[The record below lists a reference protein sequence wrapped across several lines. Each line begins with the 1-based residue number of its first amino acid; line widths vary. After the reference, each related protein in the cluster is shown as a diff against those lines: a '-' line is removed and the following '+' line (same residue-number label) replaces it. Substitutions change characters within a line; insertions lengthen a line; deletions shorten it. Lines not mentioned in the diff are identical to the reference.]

1 MKLAG
6 DEAKDRMYEPKHK
19 KKLVRVLTVVAYVFF
34 VSLAAI
40 MLSLYYVL
48 IWNGH
53 QKETVRVR
61 SANVPITV
69 VRCSNEGTNQ
79 SCVNIYIYHWLIEKM
94 RFLLNR
100 NKANIEHIETITQL
114 LYYAAFF

>member
-6 DEAKDRMYEPKHK
+6 DEAKDRMYEPKYK

-40 MLSLYYVL
+40 MLSLYYML

-53 QKETVRVR
+53 QKETIRVR
-61 SANVPITV
+61 MVNVPV
-69 VRCSNEGTNQ
+69 SVSCSNGLDKGILTHEPFPGFCRTLQ
-79 SCVNIYIYHWLIEKM
+79 CASYSIV
-94 RFLLNR
+94 
-100 NKANIEHIETITQL
+100 TIV
-114 LYYAAFF
+114 